1 MTKSPKRTEIE
12 REKWELP
19 IRSATLGYLGGLNR
33 KSTDVA
39 NGTKLTEG
47 VGVVVKSGFAVREQL
62 RENRPTLAG
71 TTSEKGFL
79 KLNMINLYS
88 TQTDVNFVH
97 GEFRKR

>member
-1 MTKSPKRTEIE
+1 M
-12 REKWELP
+12 
-19 IRSATLGYLGGLNR
+19 LNR

-71 TTSEKGFL
+71 KIL
-79 KLNMINLYS
+79 KKVS
-88 TQTDVNFVH
+88 
-97 GEFRKR
+97 

>member
-1 MTKSPKRTEIE
+1 MRAEPSMYVRDDEIAKTNWTEIE

-71 TTSEKGFL
+71 TIL
-79 KLNMINLYS
+79 KKVS
-88 TQTDVNFVH
+88 
-97 GEFRKR
+97 